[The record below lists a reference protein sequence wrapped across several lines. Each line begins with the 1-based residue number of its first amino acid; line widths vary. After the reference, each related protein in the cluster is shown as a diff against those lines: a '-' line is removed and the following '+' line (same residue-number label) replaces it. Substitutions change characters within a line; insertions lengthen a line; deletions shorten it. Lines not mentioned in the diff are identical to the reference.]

1 MWPNILPCTSITGS
15 LCFHGDTHVVSET
28 KTHMPKLQD
37 NQSLIR
43 FLRKLYK
50 LDIIKGSKVKGYH
63 IEPQIIGNKI
73 SMSNLF
79 QIMYGS
85 K

>member
-1 MWPNILPCTSITGS
+1 
-15 LCFHGDTHVVSET
+15 
-28 KTHMPKLQD
+28 MPKLQD